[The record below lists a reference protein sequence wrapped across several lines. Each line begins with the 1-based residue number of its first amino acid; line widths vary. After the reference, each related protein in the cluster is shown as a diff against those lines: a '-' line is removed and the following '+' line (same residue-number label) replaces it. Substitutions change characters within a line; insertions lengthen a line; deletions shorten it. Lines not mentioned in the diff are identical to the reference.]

1 MSCPGCRESAKF
13 VGYRETSATTLA
25 GGVKYARA
33 YYHCDHCHRG
43 WFLTDE
49 EMGMEQKQ
57 TPGCREVV
65 SLTGNLEPFAE
76 AAERL
81 LVKLTGL
88 KLSASTV
95 RRVTEAVGDDVAERR
110 AAGETL
116 EPLMPWGWERDADGQ
131 RVAYVGLDAT
141 AVPQQGPAGKKAEGR
156 MPWVGSVFNP
166 QPIRERDLC
175 RKTDPAE
182 ASLPSVSTNKVPPLD
197 AASVGDRKRPRMWPT
212 RYVSGVM
219 TLDEIGRQ
227 LRHECQA
234 VGIADADV
242 VIGLTDGGNGLETC
256 LVETVLSGLA
266 RETVLILDFFHAS
279 EHLREFAKLWQANEV
294 SRHEHVAAWC
304 HMLKH
309 EGGDKL
315 LATLESLDLT
325 RHNAE
330 IRDAHRILTSY
341 VRKNLHRMNYPKYIA
356 RGWQIGSGEIES
368 ACKGVVNRRLKGP
381 GMRWCLPGT
390 TSLCQLRALYKSEP
404 RLWQAY
410 WNRTTPA

>member
-1 MSCPGCRESAKF
+1 MD
-13 VGYRETSATTLA
+13 YRPTSATTLA
-25 GGVKYARA
+25 GSVRYSRA
-33 YYHCDHCHRG
+33 YYHCDHCHQG

-49 EMGMEQKQ
+49 EMGIEQKQ

-88 KLSASTV
+88 NVSASKV
-95 RRVTEAVGDDVAERR
+95 RRVTEAVGEDVAERR
-110 AAGETL
+110 AEGETL
-116 EPLMPWGWERDADGQ
+116 GPATPWDWERDANGQ

-166 QPIRERDLC
+166 QPIRERESCL
-175 RKTDPAE
+175 TTNTAE
-182 ASLPSVSTNKVPPLD
+182 ASVPGVSINKSPENKSPPVEACSVE
-197 AASVGDRKRPRMWPT
+197 DRKRPRVWPT

-219 TLDEIGRQ
+219 TLDEIGQQ

-234 VGIADADV
+234 VGIAHADV
-242 VIGLTDGGNGLETC
+242 VIGLTDGGNGLESC
-256 LVETVLSGLA
+256 LVDTVLSGLA

-279 EHLREFAKLWQANEV
+279 EHLRDFAQLWLPNETA
-294 SRHEHVAAWC
+294 RHEHVATWC
-304 HMLKH
+304 HQLKH
-309 EGGDKL
+309 EGGEAL
-315 LATLESLDLT
+315 LRSLESLDLT
-325 RHNAE
+325 WQKPE
-330 IRDAHRILTSY
+330 IQDAHRLLTGY
-341 VRKNLHRMNYPKYIA
+341 VRKNLHRMDYPKYLA

-404 RLWQAY
+404 CLWQAY